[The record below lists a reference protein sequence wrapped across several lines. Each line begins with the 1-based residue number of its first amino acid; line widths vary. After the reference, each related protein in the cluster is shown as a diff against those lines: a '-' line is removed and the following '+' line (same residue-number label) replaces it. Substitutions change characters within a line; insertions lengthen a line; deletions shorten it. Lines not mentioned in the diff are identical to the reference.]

1 MVAMQYISGTDGT
14 VPLDRAASA
23 VVDALQLI
31 HDRVNRVLELS
42 TPATFNEILT
52 AAYMEKQ
59 KMSVS
64 TRFFFGC

>member
-1 MVAMQYISGTDGT
+1 MLTTQYISGTEGT

-31 HDRVNRVLELS
+31 HDRVNQVLKLS

-52 AAYMEKQ
+52 AAYMERQ

-64 TRFFFGC
+64 AH